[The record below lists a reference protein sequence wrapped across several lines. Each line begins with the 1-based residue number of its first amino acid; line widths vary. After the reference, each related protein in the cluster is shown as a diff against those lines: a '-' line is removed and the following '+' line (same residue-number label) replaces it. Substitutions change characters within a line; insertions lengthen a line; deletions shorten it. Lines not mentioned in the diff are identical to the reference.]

1 MELNFDKEI
10 DAILRKARES
20 ESAFTAAANSPSH
33 LDADEISAFAENAL
47 PEQAKMRYTA
57 HLADCERCRKILSS
71 VVLLNS
77 ETKSEIVHAD
87 EKTVAAPVVPW
98 YRRLFQFP
106 NLAYSLGALALLF
119 GGIIAFT
126 ALQSLDTFQNAE
138 ISQVS
143 NKPSE
148 MTKSAP
154 ATQSNANSSTSNTA
168 NISPANA
175 PANVVSA
182 PVFSSNTTTVPDG
195 PTTNSNTNPALAKPN
210 DAPVVTREAPTSDSD
225 LTLAKPSKDDA
236 FRGGVADDKQ
246 QKEEEDRKRAENK
259 KDADDKTITD
269 GTSSEQ
275 TTTQQDAPSVSGASK
290 NARKMSEKAKTLG
303 ATDGETT
310 KAGGRTF
317 RRANNVWYDTA
328 YNNQATTNVTRGT
341 SEYKKL
347 DKDLRVIVE
356 NLGGTVVIVWKGKA
370 YRIR

>member
-20 ESAFTAAANSPSH
+20 ESAFTAAAANPASH

-47 PEQAKMRYTA
+47 PENAKTRYTA
-57 HLADCERCRKILSS
+57 HLADCERCRKILSN

-77 ETKSEIVHAD
+77 ETESEIVHAG
-87 EKTVAAPVVPW
+87 EKAVVAPVIPW
-98 YRRLFQFP
+98 YQRLFQFP
-106 NLAYSLGALALLF
+106 NLAYSLGALALVF

-126 ALQSLDTFQNAE
+126 ALQSLDTFQNAD

-148 MTKSAP
+148 TKSAP
-154 ATQSNANSSTSNTA
+154 ATQPNANFSANTSNSSTANTSTA
-168 NISPANA
+168 DTAS
-175 PANVVSA
+175 
-182 PVFSSNTTTVPDG
+182 
-195 PTTNSNTNPALAKPN
+195 NSNTSFEAVKPVVPANSMPKTAQSRDKDSTDTCQDCGSPN
-210 DAPVVTREAPTSDSD
+210 ENDDAPVNQDS
-225 LTLAKPSKDDA
+225 TLAK
-236 FRGGVADDKQ
+236 DKPAVSIDGINTEREALK
-246 QKEEEDRKRAENK
+246 KEEKNDRAELPKIFEDK
-259 KDADDKTITD
+259 KQAEQQPITNM
-269 GTSSEQ
+269 
-275 TTTQQDAPSVSGASK
+275 PSASGASK
-290 NARKMSEKAKTLG
+290 NARKMSEKSKTL
-303 ATDGETT
+303 ADGETT
-310 KAGGRTF
+310 RAGGRTF

-356 NLGGTVVIVWKGKA
+356 NLGGTVVIVWKSKA